1 MRLRCPYNMV
11 ILCLSPLVA
20 SGEQATGH
28 AAVKGNLAP
37 AATVSATS
45 VHDHRFLPKFAVDG
59 EVPPRGSKQAE
70 LGRAWCVLKSKTG
83 DRADF
88 TLQWRQPIDVSEIVY
103 YGRTAWM
110 MTECFR
116 DFEVYLDNSR
126 RPAIMGSFQMIHG
139 PQRIKLPKATQVRKV
154 TIRFLN
160 SYGGANPGAAEIMVF
175 AASPSDE
182 VLAQVTRRGGKVAA
196 IREDTTWAKEIGC
209 NQLVVIKRHEIN
221 PTHVYTYHAEGFQPG
236 GGLYVLSVTGGDTTL
251 RELVASPAGQI
262 LDCDLSYDA
271 REILFSWK
279 TGRDQPYQLYRVDVD
294 GGNTVQL
301 TGGNAHNFNACW
313 LPDGGIAFLSTRK
326 PAFAYCWTSPVGV
339 LHRMD
344 RDGANVQRLSA
355 NYLNDFTPSVTADGQ
370 IVYSRWEYVDRPAI
384 PIQSLWT
391 INPDG
396 SGLSVFF
403 GNRVLTPGT
412 FMEAHSVPGTTKL
425 LCTMTGHGGP
435 CRGAI
440 GIIDPAHGV
449 NAQAAIRNLT
459 PEIEIGQVDRGFA
472 TEDRVRGP
480 YESPYPID
488 SKHFLVSR
496 RGTLLLRDYKGA
508 RQWEVLRP
516 EGGLGFYSA
525 RPLRPRQ
532 RPPTLPSL
540 LPEEPDNW
548 ATVYLQDVYN
558 GLEPY
563 VKRGDVKQICVVQE
577 IEKSRLAPLSRRAFG
592 FQFPVVSCGAT
603 YAPKKVWGYVPVA
616 EDGSAV
622 FKVPAGLP
630 IYFMAIDAEGR
641 AVQRMRSF
649 THLMPGEVQG
659 CIGCHENRLG
669 SSSVRE
675 LPMAL
680 RREPLELSP
689 PEWGL
694 TGFSYAHI
702 VQPVLDRHCTQCHH
716 PLEPSGGV
724 DLTGDLT
731 DFFNVSYE
739 VLARQGTIATDPNQG
754 GLSKRR
760 QILEVGSNP
769 YTKWIPTYNGAEDNI
784 LHVAPKTW
792 GSPTS
797 KLADILRSGHP
808 DTDGKPRLKMDTA
821 ARRRV
826 FAWIDLNVPYY
837 GTSASNHYGLKGC
850 RQIVPV
856 QLEKVLSEVAKT
868 RCASC
873 HTKGIPRKFYIRI
886 TNPHLNDF
894 LVSPLAKSAGGSEEC
909 GKAIFQTRDDP
920 DYQKILATFTPVAE
934 LLKKTA
940 RMDMP
945 GSQPSASP

>member
-1 MRLRCPYNMV
+1 MRWRCPYNLV
-11 ILCLSPLVA
+11 IGCLSLAVA
-20 SGEQATGH
+20 SGEQATSH

-37 AATVSATS
+37 TATVSATS
-45 VHDHRFLPKFAVDG
+45 VHDDRFLPKFAVDG
-59 EVPPRGSKQAE
+59 QVPPRDSKQAE

-88 TLQWRQPIDVSEIVY
+88 TLQWKQPIDVSEIVY

-116 DFEVYLDNSR
+116 DFEVYLDDSR
-126 RPAIMGSFQMIHG
+126 RPAIKGSFQMIHG
-139 PQRIKLPKATQVRKV
+139 PQRIKLPKATRVRKV
-154 TIRFLN
+154 TLRFLS
-160 SYGGANPGAAEIMVF
+160 SYGGMNPGAAEIMVF

-182 VLAQVTRRGGKVAA
+182 DLAQVVKRGGELAA
-196 IREDTTWAKEIGC
+196 IRKDTTWAKEIGC
-209 NQLVVIKRHEIN
+209 NQLVVIKRREIN

-236 GGLYVLSVTGGDTTL
+236 GGLYVLSVNDGDATL

-279 TGRDQPYQLYRVDVD
+279 TGEDRPYQLFRIAVD
-294 GGNTVQL
+294 GGKPVQL
-301 TGGNAHNFNACW
+301 TGGDAHNFNACW

-344 RDGANVQRLSA
+344 RDGANVRRLSA
-355 NYLNDFTPSVTADGQ
+355 NYLNDFTPSVTADGR

-412 FMEAHSVPGTTKL
+412 FMEAQSIPGTTKL

-440 GIIDPAHGV
+440 GIIDRAHGV

-459 PEIEIGQVDRGFA
+459 PEIEIGQVDRGFVCD
-472 TEDRVRGP
+472 DRVVGP

-488 SKHFLVSR
+488 GKYFVVSR
-496 RGTLLLRDYKGA
+496 RGTLLLRDYEGA
-508 RQWEVLRP
+508 RQWEVLQP
-516 EGGLGFYSA
+516 EGGLGYYSA
-525 RPLRPRQ
+525 RPLRRRQ
-532 RPPTLPSL
+532 RPPAPTSL
-540 LPEEPDNW
+540 LPQQPDNW
-548 ATVYLQDVYN
+548 ATVYLQDVYH
-558 GLEPY
+558 GLAPH

-577 IEKSRLAPLSRRAFG
+577 IEKNRLAPLSRRAFG

-616 EDGSAV
+616 ADGSAV
-622 FKVPAGLP
+622 FKVPASVP
-630 IYFMAIDAEGR
+630 IYFMAIDAQGR

-649 THLMPGEVQG
+649 THLMPGEVRG
-659 CIGCHENRLG
+659 CIGCHESRLA
-669 SSSVRE
+669 SSNVRE
-675 LPMAL
+675 LPSAM

-689 PEWGL
+689 PEWGS
-694 TGFSYAHI
+694 TGFSYARI
-702 VQPVLDRHCTQCHH
+702 VQPVLDRHCTECHH

-739 VLARQGTIATDPNQG
+739 VLARQGTIAVNPNQG
-754 GLSKRR
+754 GLSKRG
-760 QILEVGSNP
+760 QQVGSNP

-784 LHVAPKTW
+784 LRIAPKTW
-792 GSPTS
+792 GSPAS
-797 KLADILRSGHP
+797 KLADIVLSGHP
-808 DTDGKPRLKMDTA
+808 DAEGKPRLKMSTA

-837 GTSASNHYGLKGC
+837 GTSESNHYDLKGC
-850 RQIVPV
+850 RQIVPA
-856 QLEKVLSEVAKT
+856 QLEKVLSEVVKS

-873 HTKGIPRKFYIRI
+873 HAKGIPRKFYVRI
-886 TNPHLNDF
+886 TNPHLNGF
-894 LVSPLAKSAGGSEEC
+894 LVAPLAKSAGGSEAC
-909 GKAIFQTRDDP
+909 GKAVFQTRDDP
-920 DYQKILATFTPVAE
+920 DYQKILATFTPVAQ
-934 LLKKTA
+934 LLKKTP

-945 GSQPSASP
+945 NSRPSACP

>member
-1 MRLRCPYNMV
+1 MRLLCPYNMMV
-11 ILCLSPLVA
+11 LCLSLAVA
-20 SGEQATGH
+20 SSEPATGH
-28 AAVKGNLAP
+28 AA
-37 AATVSATS
+37 
-45 VHDHRFLPKFAVDG
+45 
-59 EVPPRGSKQAE
+59 
-70 LGRAWCVLKSKTG
+70 
-83 DRADF
+83 
-88 TLQWRQPIDVSEIVY
+88 
-103 YGRTAWM
+103 
-110 MTECFR
+110 
-116 DFEVYLDNSR
+116 
-126 RPAIMGSFQMIHG
+126 AIG
-139 PQRIKLPKATQVRKV
+139 
-154 TIRFLN
+154 
-160 SYGGANPGAAEIMVF
+160 
-175 AASPSDE
+175 
-182 VLAQVTRRGGKVAA
+182 
-196 IREDTTWAKEIGC
+196 EDTTWAKEIGC
-209 NQLVVIKRHEIN
+209 DQLVVIRRHEIN

-236 GGLYVLSVTGGDTTL
+236 GGLYVLSVGDGDATL
-251 RELVASPAGQI
+251 RELVASPGGQI

-279 TGRDQPYQLYRVDVD
+279 TGKDRPYQLYRIDVD
-294 GGNTVQL
+294 GGKPVQL
-301 TGGNAHNFNACW
+301 TEGDAHNFNACW
-313 LPDGGIAFLSTRK
+313 LPRGAIAFLSTRK
-326 PAFAYCWTSPVGV
+326 SAFAYCWTSPVGV

-344 RDGANVQRLSA
+344 RDGANVRRLSA
-355 NYLNDFTPSVTADGQ
+355 NYLNDFTPSVTADGR

-396 SGLSVFF
+396 TGLSVVF

-412 FMEAHSVPGTTKL
+412 FMEAQSIPGTTKL

-440 GIIDPAHGV
+440 GVIDPTHGV
-449 NAQAAIRNLT
+449 NAQEAIRNLT
-459 PEIEIGQVDRGFA
+459 PEINIGQVDRGFVC
-472 TEDRVRGP
+472 EDRVRGP

-488 SKHFLVSR
+488 GKYFLVSR
-496 RGTLLLRDYKGA
+496 RGTLLLRDYDGD
-508 RQWEVLRP
+508 RQWDVLRP
-516 EGGLGFYSA
+516 DGKLGYYGA
-525 RPLRPRQ
+525 RPLRTRQ
-532 RPPTLPSL
+532 RPPTPPSL
-540 LPEEPDNW
+540 LPEESDNW

-616 EDGSAV
+616 EDGSAA
-622 FKVPAGLP
+622 FKVPAGVP

-649 THLMPGEVQG
+649 THLMPGEVRG
-659 CIGCHENRLG
+659 CIGCHESRRA
-669 SSSVRE
+669 SSRAGEFPV
-675 LPMAL
+675 AL
-680 RREPLELSP
+680 RRDPLELSP

-739 VLARQGTIATDPNQG
+739 VLARQGTIATNPDQE
-754 GLSKRR
+754 GLFKPGQR
-760 QILEVGSNP
+760 VGSNP

-784 LHVAPKTW
+784 LHIAPRTW
-792 GSPTS
+792 GSPAS
-797 KLADILRSGHP
+797 KLADVILSGHP
-808 DTDGKPRLKMDTA
+808 DTDGKPRLKMDAA

-837 GTSASNHYGLKGC
+837 GTSASNHYDLKGC

-856 QLEKVLSEVAKT
+856 QLDKVLSEVARR

-873 HTKGIPRKFYIRI
+873 HGKTVPRKFYVRI
-886 TNPHLNDF
+886 TNPHLNEF
-894 LVSPLAKSAGGSEEC
+894 LISPLAKSAGGSEGC
-909 GKAIFQTRDDP
+909 GKPIFATKDDP
-920 DYQKILATFTPVAE
+920 DYRAILATFKPIEE
-934 LLKKTA
+934 LLKNRP
-940 RMDMP
+940 RMDMTEEAFECKVS
-945 GSQPSASP
+945 GE